1 MNKIKEN
8 QGITLVVLIIYVIL
22 TIIILGILTTLTMHF
37 RSNIDNVNVQTAYD
51 TEFDKLNMQL
61 IKETKIEKNFIDMG
75 TATDVSITFKNGNTY
90 TYDPSSRAIY
100 LNNNIKIAE
109 YLTDV
114 EFYVKEEENRQK
126 LTVIL
131 NVIDSPRKIEY
142 VIAGE
147 KFEQKKATEYENNG
161 KIAWIP
167 NGFTISGIESEQSID
182 GGLVIYDIP
191 EGTTVDWTNPDS
203 VKTQYNQFVW
213 IPVEVNKT
221 TEPKDTETSIAS
233 FKRSVWQDNAR
244 VANNAQSETS
254 FPSSSDSWS
263 NYTEP
268 YSSDDSDYDGT
279 GTGKTGISAQ
289 ITELTKSIYKYGG
302 FYIGRYEAGSETART
317 SNRSQTAAF
326 VVQQDKYP
334 YNYAK
339 WGKGMGDISEG
350 AVYLSNSLYTG
361 KTGYGVKSMLCTGA
375 AWDSMLDFI
384 KDSSHNVT
392 SSRSWGNHYDS
403 ATYKVYRGSLS
414 SDYGSTWS
422 VADTTNGSDVT
433 KTEDSSILLT
443 TGATERNSS
452 KNIYDVAGNCDEWT
466 TEAAGTTRRV
476 YRGGFYYYGYGSS
489 STASNRISYYP
500 SNTSFHYSF
509 RPLLYVAL

>member
-1 MNKIKEN
+1 MKNNNNYLRTNAKKQAYKNK
-8 QGITLVVLIIYVIL
+8 GITLIALIITIVVMLIL
-22 TIIILGILTTLTMHF
+22 VAVSVNIIIN
-37 RSNIDNVNVQTAYD
+37 SNIIGQA
-51 TEFDKLNMQL
+51 
-61 IKETKIEKNFIDMG
+61 EKAAEG
-75 TATDVSITFKNGNTY
+75 Y
-90 TYDPSSRAIY
+90 
-100 LNNNIKIAE
+100 KIAYEQEANGGEIEINGKKYGSIEE
-109 YLTDV
+109 YLAG
-114 EFYVKEEENRQK
+114 KEK
-126 LTVIL
+126 L
-131 NVIDSPRKIEY
+131 PEIE
-142 VIAGE
+142 AGTR
-147 KFEQKKATEYENNG
+147 ATEPSEYKSNN
-161 KIAWIP
+161 KTAVIP
-167 NGFTISGIESEQSID
+167 AGFTVSGISTEQSID

-191 EGTTVDWTNPDS
+191 EGTTVNWTNPDS

-221 TEPKDTETSIAS
+221 TEPKDTETSIAN

-244 VANNAQSETS
+244 VANNAQSSTS
-254 FPSSSDSWS
+254 FPSSSYSSWS
-263 NYTEP
+263 YYTEP

-302 FYIGRYEAGSETART
+302 FYIGRYEAGSETKRVYDD
-317 SNRSQTAAF
+317 SQTAAF

-334 YNYAK
+334 YNYVQ

-403 ATYKVYRGSLS
+403 DTYKVYRGSLYRYS
-414 SDYGSTWS
+414 NSTWT

-433 KTEDSSILLT
+433 KDTSILLT

-452 KNIYDVAGNCDEWT
+452 KNIYDVAGNCYEWT
-466 TEAAGTTRRV
+466 TEANGTNHRV
-476 YRGGFYYYGYGSS
+476 LRGGDFGSDGS
-489 STASNRISYYP
+489 NYPASYRDSGGPTDSGNNYSY
-500 SNTSFHYSF
+500 

>member
-1 MNKIKEN
+1 MKNKNNYLRTNAKKQAYKN
-8 QGITLVVLIIYVIL
+8 KGITLIALIITIVIMLILVAVSVNVLIN
-22 TIIILGILTTLTMHF
+22 
-37 RSNIDNVNVQTAYD
+37 SNIIGQAEKAAKGYKTAY
-51 TEFDKLNMQL
+51 EQEANGR
-61 IKETKIEKNFIDMG
+61 EIEI
-75 TATDVSITFKNGNTY
+75 NGKKY
-90 TYDPSSRAIY
+90 GSVE
-100 LNNNIKIAE
+100 E
-109 YLTDV
+109 YLAG
-114 EFYVKEEENRQK
+114 KEK
-126 LTVIL
+126 L
-131 NVIDSPRKIEY
+131 PEIE
-142 VIAGE
+142 AGTR
-147 KFEQKKATEYENNG
+147 ATEPSEYKSNN
-161 KIAWIP
+161 KTAVIP
-167 NGFTISGIESEQSID
+167 AGFTVSGISTEQSID

-244 VANNAQSETS
+244 VANNAQSSTS

-263 NYTEP
+263 DYTEP
-268 YSSDDSDYDGT
+268 YSKDSSDYDGT

-302 FYIGRYEAGSETART
+302 FYIGRYEAGSETARING
-317 SNRSQTAAF
+317 SSQTAAF

-334 YNYAK
+334 YNYVT

-392 SSRSWGNHYDS
+392 SSTSWGNYKNSD
-403 ATYKVYRGSLS
+403 TYKVYRGSLYS
-414 SDYGSTWS
+414 NSTWS
-422 VADTTNGSDVT
+422 AADTTNGSDVT
-433 KTEDSSILLT
+433 KDTSILLT
-443 TGATERNSS
+443 TGATEINSS

-466 TEAAGTTRRV
+466 TEADVTTRRV
-476 YRGGFYYYGYGSS
+476 LRGGNFIYNGSNGP
-489 STASNRISYYP
+489 ASNRFDLNPIG
-500 SNTSFHYSF
+500 SNRSNSF

>member
-37 RSNIDNVNVQTAYD
+37 RSNIDKVNVQTAYD

-233 FKRSVWQDNAR
+233 FYRTEWADNASTGGER
-244 VANNAQSETS
+244 TTRLST
-254 FPSSSDSWS
+254 D
-263 NYTEP
+263 YTEP
-268 YSSDDSDYDGT
+268 YSKDSSDYDGT

-302 FYIGRYEAGSETART
+302 FYIGRYEAGSETARKDG
-317 SNRSQTAAF
+317 SSQTAAF

-334 YNYAK
+334 YNYVK
-339 WGKGMGDISEG
+339 WGKGMGDVSEG

-392 SSRSWGNHYDS
+392 SSNSWGNYKNSD
-403 ATYKVYRGSLS
+403 TYKVYRGSLYS
-414 SDYGSTWS
+414 NSTWS
-422 VADTTNGSDVT
+422 AADTTNGSDVT
-433 KTEDSSILLT
+433 KDTNILLT

-452 KNIYDVAGNCDEWT
+452 KNIYDVAGNCFEWT
-466 TEAAGTTRRV
+466 TEASFTDNRV
-476 YRGGFYYYGYGSS
+476 IRGGLFYINGTGGSASDRYVFHSPTS
-489 STASNRISYYP
+489 SDTI
-500 SNTSFHYSF
+500 TSF

>member
-1 MNKIKEN
+1 MKEKNK
-8 QGITLVVLIIYVIL
+8 GITLIALIITIVVMLILVAVSVNVLIN
-22 TIIILGILTTLTMHF
+22 
-37 RSNIDNVNVQTAYD
+37 SNIIGQAEKAAEGYKTAS
-51 TEFDKLNMQL
+51 EQEANGG
-61 IKETKIEKNFIDMG
+61 EIEI
-75 TATDVSITFKNGNTY
+75 NGKKY
-90 TYDPSSRAIY
+90 GSVE
-100 LNNNIKIAE
+100 E
-109 YLTDV
+109 YLAG
-114 EFYVKEEENRQK
+114 KEK
-126 LTVIL
+126 L
-131 NVIDSPRKIEY
+131 PEIE
-142 VIAGE
+142 AGTR
-147 KFEQKKATEYENNG
+147 ATEPSEYKSNN
-161 KIAWIP
+161 KTAVIP
-167 NGFTISGIESEQSID
+167 AGFTVSGISTEQSID

-191 EGTTVDWTNPDS
+191 EGTTVNWTNPDS

-244 VANNAQSETS
+244 VANNAQSSTS
-254 FPSSSDSWS
+254 FPSSSHSWS

-268 YSSDDSDYDGT
+268 YPKDSSDYDGT

-317 SNRSQTAAF
+317 SGSSQTAAF

-334 YNYAK
+334 YNWVK
-339 WGKGMGDISEG
+339 WGKGMGDVSEG

-392 SSRSWGNHYDS
+392 SSNSWGNYTNSD
-403 ATYKVYRGSLS
+403 TYKVYRGSLS
-414 SDYGSTWS
+414 SNYGSTWS
-422 VADTTNGSDVT
+422 AADTTNGSDVT
-433 KTEDSSILLT
+433 KDTSILLT

-452 KNIYDVAGNCDEWT
+452 KNIYDVAGNCWEWT
-466 TEAAGTTRRV
+466 TEAYGTNFRV
-476 YRGGFYYYGYGSS
+476 IRGGGYDNGGSR
-489 STASNRISYYP
+489 TPASYRVSDGYP
-500 SNTSFHYSF
+500 TNSDRNYSF

>member
-203 VKTQYNQFVW
+203 VRTQYNQFVW

-233 FKRSVWQDNAR
+233 FYRTKWADNASTGGER
-244 VANNAQSETS
+244 TTGL
-254 FPSSSDSWS
+254 DTD
-263 NYTEP
+263 YTEP
-268 YSSDDSDYDGT
+268 YSKDSSDYDGT

-302 FYIGRYEAGSETART
+302 FYIGRYEAGSETARKDG
-317 SNRSQTAAF
+317 SSQTAAF

-334 YNYAK
+334 YNLVK
-339 WGKGMGDISEG
+339 WGKGMGDVSEG
-350 AVYLSNSLYTG
+350 AVHLSNSLYTG

-384 KDSSHNVT
+384 KDSSHNIT
-392 SSRSWGNHYDS
+392 SSSIWGNYNDS
-403 ATYKVYRGSLS
+403 DTYKVYRGSLYS
-414 SDYGSTWS
+414 NSTWS
-422 VADTTNGSDVT
+422 AADTTNGSDVT
-433 KTEDSSILLT
+433 KDTNILLT

-452 KNIYDVAGNCDEWT
+452 KNIYDVAGNCFEWT
-466 TEAAGTTRRV
+466 TEASFTDNRV
-476 YRGGFYYYGYGSS
+476 IRGGLFYINGTGGSASDRYVFHSPTS
-489 STASNRISYYP
+489 SDTI
-500 SNTSFHYSF
+500 TSF

>member
-37 RSNIDNVNVQTAYD
+37 RSNIDKVNVQTAYD

-191 EGTTVDWTNPDS
+191 EGRTVNWTNPDS
-203 VKTQYNQFVW
+203 VRTQYNQFVW

-233 FKRSVWQDNAR
+233 FYRTKW
-244 VANNAQSETS
+244 ANNASTGGERTTGLS
-254 FPSSSDSWS
+254 TD
-263 NYTEP
+263 YTEP
-268 YSSDDSDYDGT
+268 YSKDSSDYDGT

-317 SNRSQTAAF
+317 NGSSQTAAF

-334 YNYAK
+334 YNYVT

-392 SSRSWGNHYDS
+392 SSTSWGNYNNSD
-403 ATYKVYRGSLS
+403 TYKVYRGSLYS
-414 SDYGSTWS
+414 NSTWS
-422 VADTTNGSDVT
+422 AADTTNGSDVT
-433 KTEDSSILLT
+433 KDTSILLT
-443 TGATERNSS
+443 TGATEINSS
-452 KNIYDVAGNCDEWT
+452 KNIYDVAGNCWEWT
-466 TEAAGTTRRV
+466 TEANDTFGRV
-476 YRGGFYYYGYGSS
+476 LRGGDYYNNGSG
-489 STASNRISYYP
+489 TPASDRSIYTPTYSL
-500 SNTSFHYSF
+500 SNFSF
-509 RPLLYVAL
+509 RLLLYVAL

>member
-203 VKTQYNQFVW
+203 VRTQYNQFVW

-233 FKRSVWQDNAR
+233 FYRTKWANDTSTGGKRATGLD
-244 VANNAQSETS
+244 TTI
-254 FPSSSDSWS
+254 F
-263 NYTEP
+263 TEP
-268 YSSDDSDYDGT
+268 YSKDSSDYDGT

-302 FYIGRYEAGSETART
+302 FYIGRYEAGSETARKDG
-317 SNRSQTAAF
+317 SSQTAAF

-334 YNYAK
+334 YNYVK
-339 WGKGMGDISEG
+339 WGKGMGDVSEG
-350 AVYLSNSLYTG
+350 AVHLSNSLYTG

-392 SSRSWGNHYDS
+392 SSSIWGNYNDS
-403 ATYKVYRGSLS
+403 DTFEITRGAYAVYNTSNYTLGSFNNVKS
-414 SDYGSTWS
+414 KYSKMKGTA
-422 VADTTNGSDVT
+422 V
-433 KTEDSSILLT
+433 LLT

-452 KNIYDVAGNCDEWT
+452 KNIYDVAGNCWEWT
-466 TEAAGTTRRV
+466 TEACNTDGRV
-476 YRGGFYYYGYGSS
+476 LRGGSCYGGGSNNP
-489 STASNRISYYP
+489 ASYRSYNYLTIS
-500 SNTSFHYSF
+500 HYDASF

>member
-1 MNKIKEN
+1 MKNKNNYLRTNAKKQAYKN
-8 QGITLVVLIIYVIL
+8 KGITLIALIITIVIML
-22 TIIILGILTTLTMHF
+22 ILVAVSVNIIIN
-37 RSNIDNVNVQTAYD
+37 SNIIGQAEKAAEGYKTAY
-51 TEFDKLNMQL
+51 EQEANGR
-61 IKETKIEKNFIDMG
+61 EIEI
-75 TATDVSITFKNGNTY
+75 NGKKY
-90 TYDPSSRAIY
+90 GSVE
-100 LNNNIKIAE
+100 E
-109 YLTDV
+109 YLA
-114 EFYVKEEENRQK
+114 EKEK
-126 LTVIL
+126 L
-131 NVIDSPRKIEY
+131 PEIE
-142 VIAGE
+142 AGTR
-147 KFEQKKATEYENNG
+147 ATEPSEYKSNN
-161 KIAWIP
+161 KTAVIP
-167 NGFTISGIESEQSID
+167 AGFTVSGISTEQSID

-203 VKTQYNQFVW
+203 VRTQYNQFVW

-254 FPSSSDSWS
+254 FPTSSSSWS
-263 NYTEP
+263 DYTEP
-268 YSSDDSDYDGT
+268 YSKDSSDYDGT

-302 FYIGRYEAGSETART
+302 FYIGRYEAGSETERGDG
-317 SNRSQTAAF
+317 SSQTAAF

-334 YNYAK
+334 YNYVK

-350 AVYLSNSLYTG
+350 AVHLSNSLYTG

-392 SSRSWGNHYDS
+392 SSNSWGNYKDS
-403 ATYKVYRGSLS
+403 DTYKVYRGSLYS
-414 SDYGSTWS
+414 NSTWS
-422 VADTTNGSDVT
+422 VADTTNGSNVT
-433 KTEDSSILLT
+433 KNRSILLT
-443 TGATERNSS
+443 TGATEINSS

-466 TEAAGTTRRV
+466 TEADVTTRRV
-476 YRGGFYYYGYGSS
+476 LRGGNFIYNGSNGP
-489 STASNRISYYP
+489 ASNRFDLNPIG
-500 SNTSFHYSF
+500 SNRSNSF

>member
-191 EGTTVDWTNPDS
+191 EGRTVNWTNPDS

-233 FKRSVWQDNAR
+233 FYRTKWADNASTGGER
-244 VANNAQSETS
+244 TTGL
-254 FPSSSDSWS
+254 DTD
-263 NYTEP
+263 YTEP
-268 YSSDDSDYDGT
+268 YSKDSSDYDGT

-302 FYIGRYEAGSETART
+302 FYIGRYEAGSETERGDG
-317 SNRSQTAAF
+317 SSQTAAF

-334 YNYAK
+334 YNYVE

-392 SSRSWGNHYDS
+392 SSSSWGNYKNSD
-403 ATYKVYRGSLS
+403 TYKVYRGSLYS
-414 SDYGSTWS
+414 NSTWS
-422 VADTTNGSDVT
+422 AADTTNGSDVT
-433 KTEDSSILLT
+433 KDTSILLT

-452 KNIYDVAGNCDEWT
+452 KNIYDVAGNCFEWT
-466 TEAAGTTRRV
+466 TEASFTDNRV
-476 YRGGFYYYGYGSS
+476 IRGGLFYINGTGGSASDRYVFHSPTS
-489 STASNRISYYP
+489 SDTI
-500 SNTSFHYSF
+500 TSF